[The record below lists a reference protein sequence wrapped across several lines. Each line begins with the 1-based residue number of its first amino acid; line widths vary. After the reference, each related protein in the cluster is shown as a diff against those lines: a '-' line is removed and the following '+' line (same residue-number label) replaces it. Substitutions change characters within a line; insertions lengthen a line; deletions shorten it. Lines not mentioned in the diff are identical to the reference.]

1 MARFKSE
8 PRDLN
13 SSARAKERER
23 EEGGRMGEG
32 DERKRKRWR
41 CGGKGK
47 GWEREKGVRGQTGE
61 NREVAGWIGSD
72 KHDFD

>member
-1 MARFKSE
+1 M
-8 PRDLN
+8 
-13 SSARAKERER
+13 
-23 EEGGRMGEG
+23 GRMMGER

-47 GWEREKGVRGQTGE
+47 GWEREKGARGQAGE
-61 NREVAGWIGSD
+61 NREVADWIGSN

>member
-1 MARFKSE
+1 
-8 PRDLN
+8 
-13 SSARAKERER
+13 
-23 EEGGRMGEG
+23 MGEG

-47 GWEREKGVRGQTGE
+47 GWEREKGARGQTGE